1 MQTKLQELT
10 DKIYQEGVQKARDE
24 AQEIINTAKSHAAE
38 IIENAQREAHK
49 ILETS
54 DKKAAENAR
63 NVESEVKLSSGQAVS
78 ALKQTISQLI
88 TLKVVEPGVTAV
100 FSDSKFLS
108 EMLLKVVGSFAQ
120 KGEYDLKILL
130 SEKDL
135 LKLDEFIRN
144 SFSHELNQGLEI
156 KADDKVKGGFKVGPK
171 DDRYLISFTES
182 DFKNFFKTYVKAK
195 SSDMLFDN

>member
-24 AQEIINTAKSHAAE
+24 AQEIINKAKSQAAE

-63 NVESEVKLSSGQAVS
+63 NVESEVKLSSGQALS